1 MPAIADCRSNDRS
14 KREGSRNPQRGDT
27 AMRFNAQRYLRYL
40 IIIII
45 GNALYFLSM
54 PYLPPAA
61 RHQRFQLDLGT
72 VVDFWFCLVVFGIFE
87 LVRFLRSRGK
97 SDKSSH

>member
-1 MPAIADCRSNDRS
+1 MGP
-14 KREGSRNPQRGDT
+14 
-27 AMRFNAQRYLRYL
+27 NAKRYLRYL
-40 IIIII
+40 IIILI
-45 GNALYFLSM
+45 GNALYFLAM
-54 PYLPPAA
+54 PHLPPAA

-97 SDKSSH
+97 GAKSSH